1 MIVLMQ
7 LDCCGDQACYRAKV
21 RQTVV
26 SRKKGVSNLN
36 WPRVGNRGFDTHH
49 FKILS
54 LVFRSCS
61 EYDVVSTFLI
71 CPYLRSISIE
81 TKKER

>member
-36 WPRVGNRGFDTHH
+36 WLRAGN
-49 FKILS
+49 
-54 LVFRSCS
+54 
-61 EYDVVSTFLI
+61 
-71 CPYLRSISIE
+71 
-81 TKKER
+81 